1 MNTRHQD
8 PEGLRAPT
16 TPAHPRSSRR
26 PRRAAL
32 ERVML
37 ALAVLAASVTFGGTA
52 HADDYPT
59 RPVTI
64 VVPYPPG
71 GSNDVFARRIGKGLA
86 DALGQPVVIDN
97 KPGASGNIGTSM
109 VAKAAP
115 DGYTLVAVSSSMTT
129 NAALG
134 KPMPYDPVKDLTAVA
149 MMAKGPF
156 IVAVSN
162 DFAAKDPASLIALL
176 KANPDKF
183 NYASSG
189 TGSSN
194 QFATEMLKA
203 ASATSVVHVPY
214 RGMGPAVTDLAGNQV
229 QMLIASGPSLMPQ
242 VRAGKIRAIGITSP
256 GPSPIAPDLVP
267 MSSVAPG
274 YSFELWWGL
283 LAPAGLPQAIR
294 DRLNAAVNK
303 VLADEDLKAFL
314 IREGAEPTPIS
325 ADAFATAV
333 REDIARFREVAQRQN
348 IKAE

>member
-1 MNTRHQD
+1 MNLPPQHPHAFPSADRNPRTR
-8 PEGLRAPT
+8 
-16 TPAHPRSSRR
+16 RSGSGSRR
-26 PRRAAL
+26 AILSFGLLAATAAL
-32 ERVML
+32 
-37 ALAVLAASVTFGGTA
+37 SSFA
-52 HADDYPT
+52 HADDYPS
-59 RPVTI
+59 RPITI

-71 GSNDVFARRIGKGLA
+71 GSNDVFARRIGKGLS

-129 NAALG
+129 SAALG
-134 KPMPYDPVKDLTAVA
+134 KPMSYDPVKDLTAVA

-156 IVAVSN
+156 IVTVSN
-162 DFAAKDPASLIALL
+162 DFPAKDPASLVALL

-203 ASATSVVHVPY
+203 ASGTEIVHVPY

-242 VRAGKIRAIGITSP
+242 VRAGKIRAIGITSAQQ
-256 GPSPIAPDLVP
+256 SPIAPELVP
-267 MSSVAPG
+267 MATVAPG
-274 YSFELWWGL
+274 YAFELWWGL
-283 LAPAGLPQAIR
+283 LAPAGLPQPIR

-303 VLADEDLKAFL
+303 VLADKDLIAFL

-325 ADAFATAV
+325 ADAFSTAI
-333 REDIARFREVAQRQN
+333 REDIERFRKVAQQQG